1 MYFLDLKGTANT
13 LVTIYAHFQGI
24 TNNIYGFGRPCSFIY
39 TSTHISTRPYSYLPI
54 LMTSGRVYIKLWF
67 LSRKCIVCVERL
79 SDSGLFTGT
88 TESVTAT
95 VELNAI
101 AMKRGE
107 LAEYR
112 PMEMPQPQFY
122 PPPSL
127 DFRGMYNQ
135 RWVTSGACTTRGG

>member
-1 MYFLDLKGTANT
+1 MILSVNMYRACF
-13 LVTIYAHFQGI
+13 
-24 TNNIYGFGRPCSFIY
+24 
-39 TSTHISTRPYSYLPI
+39 
-54 LMTSGRVYIKLWF
+54 
-67 LSRKCIVCVERL
+67 ERL
-79 SDSGLFTGT
+79 SDIGLFTGIA
-88 TESVTAT
+88 ESVTAT

-112 PMEMPQPQFY
+112 PMEMHQPQFY

-135 RWVTSGACTTRGG
+135 RWVHLAVIELVHMFCMSSCSF